1 MALQALVS
9 APMKVRDTMVETKSI
24 SYKTGIF
31 SGEVEVVEL
40 ENDLLKISILAGRG
54 ADLAELI
61 YKPKKFNLAW
71 QTSTGW
77 PTKKTPSN
85 HPADVDSFL
94 NGYPGGWQS
103 VFPNGG
109 APSEYKGIEFGQHD
123 EVSMLAWEY
132 EIVRDDE
139 EEISA
144 TFTTLTQKVK
154 FKYEKTFTL
163 RRGIATVFLS
173 EKVTNLSDISTET
186 MWGNHISFGKP
197 FIDEFSVVEIQSSTK
212 VIPHPEAISSAGRR
226 VGSTEEFNWPNTVGE
241 DGEILDFSRIPKKN
255 TKSEI
260 LYLHDF
266 KEAKY
271 LVKSPTV
278 GLGVRVSWDPTN
290 FPYLWFW
297 QEFGGAN
304 EYPWFGKHFNIGLE
318 PFSSYPTSGLSEA
331 VSNGSALVFAPFE
344 EKTSSLKFEVLE
356 MS

>member
-1 MALQALVS
+1 MAL
-9 APMKVRDTMVETKSI
+9 MKVRNIMVETKSI
-24 SYKTGIF
+24 SCKTGIF
-31 SGEVEVVEL
+31 SGKVEVVEL
-40 ENDLLKISILAGRG
+40 ENDFLKISILAGRG

-61 YKPKKFNLAW
+61 YKPRNFNLAW

-77 PTKKTPSN
+77 PIKKTASN

-109 APSEYKGIEFGQHD
+109 APSKYNGVEFGQHD
-123 EVSMLAWEY
+123 EVSMLAWDY
-132 EIVRDDE
+132 EILRDDE
-139 EEISA
+139 EEISVK
-144 TFTTLTQKVK
+144 FITLTQKVK

-163 RRGIATVFLS
+163 RKGKATVFLS
-173 EKVTNLSDISTET
+173 EKVANLSDATTET
-186 MWGNHISFGKP
+186 MWGNHISFGEP
-197 FIDEFSVVEIQSSTK
+197 FIDEFSMIEIDASTK
-212 VIPHPEAISSAGRR
+212 VIPHPEAISGAGRR
-226 VGSTEEFNWPNTVGE
+226 VGSIEEFTWPLTVGE
-241 DGEILDFSRIPKKN
+241 NGEQIDFSKIPKKN

-278 GLGVRVSWDPTN
+278 GLAARVSWDSKN

-318 PFSSYPTSGLSEA
+318 PFSSYPTNGLAEA

-344 EKTSSLKFEVLE
+344 EKTSSLNFEVLE